1 MLTENDGRDGGNGK
15 STVCFCYRGNR
26 KKIRPSR
33 EKRNK
38 FCRFKKKKKG
48 KKKKKKEDNFEAIGI
63 PQLA

>member
-26 KKIRPSR
+26 MKIRPSR

-48 KKKKKKEDNFEAIGI
+48 KNKKKDNFEAIGI